1 MSETNR
7 DSSVDIVARLEAG
20 RSGFRIRLSEDIFR
34 FSKMSKAS
42 LAPTQPPT

>member
-1 MSETNR
+1 
-7 DSSVDIVARLEAG
+7 
-20 RSGFRIRLSEDIFR
+20 LSEDIFR